1 MAVRAQCPRCR
12 RFFDLTYWEL
22 CSRMSRHLTAPWR
35 GTCPFCSRP
44 LRLRFWIECVAF
56 LFALASLMAALWV
69 CVPIAKLGSVWFAVP
84 FGWAASYFAPGAW
97 RYYAA
102 DTWKII

>member
-22 CSRMSRHLTAPWR
+22 CSRITRHLTAPWR
-35 GTCPFCSRP
+35 GTCPFCSRR
-44 LRLRFWIECVAF
+44 LRLRAWIEAVAF
-56 LFALASLMAALWV
+56 VVSGAGILV
-69 CVPIAKLGSVWFAVP
+69 CWPIAQVSSVWIAIP
-84 FGWAASYFAPGAW
+84 FGIAAGYLAPGVW